1 MLLVHDV
8 FCSIKESFYETTAP
22 SNSKNNMTM
31 LGRFKSAT
39 EEEKANKPTT
49 PDLENVELHL
59 NPSGDKEPS
68 DGKYPW
74 SKSATASTGPPDPLT
89 REQIRNRWIGCGVFT
104 FVLVLTGIVLL
115 ITSLR
120 KLESTEYG
128 VEYNTHSKQLED
140 ASKSGGLFT
149 GPPGFKFIK
158 FPSTFITV
166 DQQATCVSKDGLRV
180 DFQLSFQY
188 QLVKEYII
196 NAILKYRNFD
206 KWATL
211 VEAAGSSAV
220 QHACSQYIISDFQYK
235 RGEIQRQIEL
245 DLQLK
250 LEGDP
255 EVKDDYGVYA
265 RMISVQLRN
274 VDLPFEYRDAVSAKQ
289 SAQEDI
295 SLAQNQRRQ
304 ELTKANT
311 ALLAAKEE
319 ARKILDTARNEAEVL
334 LTEATLKAEE
344 TTFAFGKEAETIID
358 VKTNLNL
365 TTEGVLAYLAN
376 ELLGSTPYLKVTTGE
391 PARLAR
397 SDEL

>member
-1 MLLVHDV
+1 MEPLA
-8 FCSIKESFYETTAP
+8 T
-22 SNSKNNMTM
+22 SNN
-31 LGRFKSAT
+31 
-39 EEEKANKPTT
+39 T
-49 PDLENVELHL
+49 PDVENVEIK
-59 NPSGDKEPS
+59 NIDVDDTNKKPA

-74 SKSATASTGPPDPLT
+74 SKVAASSGPRDPLT
-89 REQIRNRWIGCGVFT
+89 REQIRNRRIGCGVFT
-104 FVLVLTGIVLL
+104 FVVLLTGIILL
-115 ITSLR
+115 ITSLK

-128 VEYNTHSKQLED
+128 VEYNSHSKQLDD
-140 ASKSGGLFT
+140 ATKSGGLFA

-166 DQQATCVSKDGLRV
+166 DQQDICVSKDGLRV
-180 DFQLSFQY
+180 SFEISFQY
-188 QLVKEYII
+188 QLIKEYIMDV
-196 NAILKYRNFD
+196 ILNYRNFD
-206 KWATL
+206 SWATL
-211 VEAAGSSAV
+211 VEAAGASAV
-220 QHACSQYIISDFQYK
+220 QHACSQYVISDFQYK

-245 DLQLK
+245 ELQLK
-250 LEGDP
+250 LEGNP
-255 EVKDDYGVYA
+255 EIKDDQGVYA

-311 ALLAAKEE
+311 ELLRAKEE

-344 TTFAFGKEAETIID
+344 TTFTFGKEAETIID
-358 VKTNLNL
+358 VKTSLNL

-376 ELLGSTPYLKVTTGE
+376 QLLGSAPSLRVTTGE